1 MLTKV
6 EVRRADGGHPTE
18 WFPFYVGVT
27 EPNGCD
33 QHGGQAVGNPA
44 TRNFAGREELGG
56 EFYSSIPIT

>member
-33 QHGGQAVGNPA
+33 QHGGNDA
-44 TRNFAGREELGG
+44 EENG
-56 EFYSSIPIT
+56 IPRSGHTD